1 LRHQPSLLYGSFV
14 PDFGLLLAGIA
25 RPQAG
30 ETFRQGPAD
39 PPRHPALMGL
49 SLEHLFKFGL
59 AAVMTVPLC
68 FAAAYLVLKIL
79 FASMVL

>member
-1 LRHQPSLLYGSFV
+1 
-14 PDFGLLLAGIA
+14 
-25 RPQAG
+25 
-30 ETFRQGPAD
+30 
-39 PPRHPALMGL
+39 MGL